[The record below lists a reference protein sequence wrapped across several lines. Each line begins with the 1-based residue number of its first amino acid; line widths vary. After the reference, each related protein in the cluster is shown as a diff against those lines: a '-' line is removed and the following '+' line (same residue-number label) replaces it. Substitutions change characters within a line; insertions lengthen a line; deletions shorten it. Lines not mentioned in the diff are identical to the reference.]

1 MPMRRYLVVANR
13 TVGGMHLVYKV
24 RECMASGPSRF
35 HVLVPAAHPTRD
47 LTWTEGQDRAAAEAR
62 LSEAMTRFRESGAV
76 ITGEVGDT
84 NPMEAIGD
92 VLRREPFDEIIVS
105 TLPPGFSR
113 WLRQDLPRRVRKQFG
128 LPVHHVVGVEELARA

>member
-1 MPMRRYLVVANR
+1 MRRYLVVANR

-24 RECMASGPSRF
+24 RECVTSGPCGF
-35 HVLVPAAHPTRD
+35 HIVVPASHPVGD

-62 LSEAMTRFRESGAV
+62 LVEAMARFRESGAV
-76 ITGEVGDT
+76 VTGEVGDT
-84 NPMEAIGD
+84 NPMEAISD

-113 WLRQDLPRRVRKQFG
+113 WLRQDLPTRVRKQFG
-128 LPVHHVVGVEELARA
+128 LPVHHVVGVDDRVSV